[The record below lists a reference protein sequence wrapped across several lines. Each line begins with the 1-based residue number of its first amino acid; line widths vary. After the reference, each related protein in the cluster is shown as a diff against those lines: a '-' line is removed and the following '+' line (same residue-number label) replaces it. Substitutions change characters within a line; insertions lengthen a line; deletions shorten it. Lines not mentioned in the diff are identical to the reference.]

1 MTYPEI
7 LNSER
12 TTPRSLSQFFLQ
24 IQNIKDLKSNL
35 NIVEAIALSSLDEI
49 TVASFINFI
58 NNDLNSLIEPE
69 EILGAKNFLEVSK
82 KIIDLSTDSNGVKRL
97 DILSTICTRLYLK
110 LMMEN
115 YQPEDLHKEN
125 LIKFL
130 QLGEIPND
138 LQMSMYMDLSKNGN
152 NTIKEMI
159 RDKNLAEKLLK
170 TL

>member
-1 MTYPEI
+1 
-7 LNSER
+7 
-12 TTPRSLSQFFLQ
+12 
-24 IQNIKDLKSNL
+24 
-35 NIVEAIALSSLDEI
+35 
-49 TVASFINFI
+49 
-58 NNDLNSLIEPE
+58 
-69 EILGAKNFLEVSK
+69 
-82 KIIDLSTDSNGVKRL
+82 
-97 DILSTICTRLYLK
+97 
-110 LMMEN
+110 MMEN

-130 QLGEIPND
+130 QLDEIPND